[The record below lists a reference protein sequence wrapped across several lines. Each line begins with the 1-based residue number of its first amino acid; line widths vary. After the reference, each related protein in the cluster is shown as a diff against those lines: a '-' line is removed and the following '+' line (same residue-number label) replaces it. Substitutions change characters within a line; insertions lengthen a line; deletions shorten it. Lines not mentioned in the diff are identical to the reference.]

1 MGMGLGMVGY
11 VIAHVV
17 GDVIRAAMSLI
28 GDHLSRR
35 LVHFSLFRWPLRM
48 AYRTLSPSISRKSY
62 PMEHYT
68 PSPVAGKERGNETR
82 GGGYVPGSGIAASYV
97 LSLSPLSSSS
107 TTPPPSAPSARSS
120 TTPAPYTPH
129 SPYTSHTSHTSHAS
143 HTSPRMGRKGSL
155 ESRLASAEA
164 LASARLT
171 RIHRLE
177 ELVAALR
184 REVPGHGVSST
195 QVRLKDL
202 RIAQLEAQVAEM
214 DRVRTVVGRS
224 VVALDGVYGEGDAL
238 DVSLASA
245 KSAREVEERALRAEA
260 KADERV
266 RRVQERALARVEALA
281 GASPRSAVASGGVK
295 DMSRTEL
302 ESGLIAALRAEEELK
317 GEMVRVMEE
326 NELLHAELG
335 GIGGG
340 GGVVVVRRR
349 EVVRDGGDGD
359 GDGDGDGSE
368 MRGQLEDLRELY
380 RRNKE
385 YTASKLRELQSAY
398 GKEVERI
405 GELERELAIAR
416 DAVRRARGA

>member
-1 MGMGLGMVGY
+1 M
-11 VIAHVV
+11 
-17 GDVIRAAMSLI
+17 
-28 GDHLSRR
+28 
-35 LVHFSLFRWPLRM
+35 
-48 AYRTLSPSISRKSY
+48 
-62 PMEHYT
+62 
-68 PSPVAGKERGNETR
+68 
-82 GGGYVPGSGIAASYV
+82 
-97 LSLSPLSSSS
+97 
-107 TTPPPSAPSARSS
+107 
-120 TTPAPYTPH
+120 
-129 SPYTSHTSHTSHAS
+129 
-143 HTSPRMGRKGSL
+143 
-155 ESRLASAEA
+155 ASAEA

-359 GDGDGDGSE
+359 GDGDGGE

>member
-1 MGMGLGMVGY
+1 M
-11 VIAHVV
+11 
-17 GDVIRAAMSLI
+17 
-28 GDHLSRR
+28 
-35 LVHFSLFRWPLRM
+35 
-48 AYRTLSPSISRKSY
+48 
-62 PMEHYT
+62 
-68 PSPVAGKERGNETR
+68 
-82 GGGYVPGSGIAASYV
+82 
-97 LSLSPLSSSS
+97 
-107 TTPPPSAPSARSS
+107 
-120 TTPAPYTPH
+120 
-129 SPYTSHTSHTSHAS
+129 
-143 HTSPRMGRKGSL
+143 
-155 ESRLASAEA
+155 ASAEA

-195 QVRLKDL
+195 QLRLKDL

-359 GDGDGDGSE
+359 GDGGE